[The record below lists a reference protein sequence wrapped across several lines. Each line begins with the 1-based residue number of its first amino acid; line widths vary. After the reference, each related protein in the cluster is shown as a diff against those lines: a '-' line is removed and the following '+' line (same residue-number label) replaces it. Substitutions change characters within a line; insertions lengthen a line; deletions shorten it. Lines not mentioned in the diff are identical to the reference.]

1 MQGGIDASVV
11 DKVQTAKAFA
21 YERHFGQ
28 LDDSGAPYFT
38 AHVEHVVRI
47 VSQVTNN
54 PDILAAAYLHD
65 LLEDTET
72 TYEELV
78 GLFGGRVAGY
88 VLELTKEGRNRFP
101 RLRSTEAIMIKFA
114 DRLSNL
120 SRMEPWDEGKRERYV
135 RSSVI
140 WEA

>member
-1 MQGGIDASVV
+1 MLGGADVSGA
-11 DKVQTAKAFA
+11 DKVQAARVFA
-21 YERHFGQ
+21 SERHSGQ
-28 LDDSGAPYFT
+28 LDDSGASYFP
-38 AHVEHVVRI
+38 AHVEQVVRI
-47 VSQVTNN
+47 VSQVTDD

-65 LLEDTET
+65 LIEDTGT
-72 TYEELV
+72 TYDELA

-101 RLRSTEAIMIKFA
+101 RLHSREAIMIKFA

-120 SRMEPWDEGKRERYV
+120 SRMGAWDEGKRERYV
-135 RSSVI
+135 RSSVF

>member
-1 MQGGIDASVV
+1 MLGAN
-11 DKVQTAKAFA
+11 KVQSARSFA
-21 YERHFGQ
+21 SERHSGQ
-28 LDDSGAPYFT
+28 LDDSGVPYFS
-38 AHVEHVVRI
+38 AHVEQVVRI
-47 VSQVTNN
+47 VSQVTND

-72 TYEELV
+72 TYDELV
-78 GLFGGRVAGY
+78 GLFGENVAAY

-101 RLRSTEAIMIKFA
+101 RLHSTEAVMIKFA

-120 SRMEPWDEGKRERYV
+120 SRMEPWDEDKRERYI
-135 RSSVI
+135 RSSVF